1 MVGYTSISFIA
12 INETGG
18 APYAVRSSSGVLS
31 DLGTLGE
38 SIKARFSTLMMS
50 LERAIAARGLR
61 VVVDHSLARDRLQV
75 DRLITAFAP

>member
-1 MVGYTSISFIA
+1 MA
-12 INETGG
+12 W
-18 APYAVRSSSGVLS
+18 YAVRSSGGGGA

-50 LERAIAARGLR
+50 LETAIAARGLWAA
-61 VVVDHSLARDRLQV
+61 VGYPLARDRLQV